1 MTRILLLSEQHM
13 IYPSIFSNYYR
24 PKGYLLSIN
33 VKIFAR
39 MGFFNKNVFRL
50 CSYSKFYGN
59 QDNRKIPSV
68 TSSQLFLLFPI
79 LGYKRG
85 EQNSPFSRQG
95 NCLKFISGPPVL
107 LQTCRSREGGMAPK
121 VLTDQLTLSQ
131 PGGKEYPHY
140 YCPPTRIFRPSY
152 GSVLSHISNVWSAP
166 LTCFRYDSFNKEQ
179 RRTVAASVSGQ
190 SSEFLVGRKKRRQM
204 DCEK

>member
-1 MTRILLLSEQHM
+1 MTRILLLS
-13 IYPSIFSNYYR
+13 IRTTYDYSNYYR

-59 QDNRKIPSV
+59 QDNRKIPSA
-68 TSSQLFLLFPI
+68 TSSQHYFLLFPI

-95 NCLKFISGPPVL
+95 NCLKFTSGPPVL
-107 LQTCRSREGGMAPK
+107 LQGCRSREGGGHGPQGFDRS
-121 VLTDQLTLSQ
+121 VDSISNR
-131 PGGKEYPHY
+131 GKEYPHY
-140 YCPPTRIFRPSY
+140 YCPPSPGFSDLPTALSCHTFRMY
-152 GSVLSHISNVWSAP
+152 GQP
-166 LTCFRYDSFNKEQ
+166 R
-179 RRTVAASVSGQ
+179 
-190 SSEFLVGRKKRRQM
+190 
-204 DCEK
+204 

>member
-1 MTRILLLSEQHM
+1 
-13 IYPSIFSNYYR
+13 
-24 PKGYLLSIN
+24 
-33 VKIFAR
+33 

-107 LQTCRSREGGMAPK
+107 LQSCRSREGGGHGPQGFDRS
-121 VLTDQLTLSQ
+121 VDSISTRGERVSTLLLPPPDFQ
-131 PGGKEYPHY
+131 TFLRL
-140 YCPPTRIFRPSY
+140 CPVTHFECMVSP
-152 GSVLSHISNVWSAP
+152 VNLLSI
-166 LTCFRYDSFNKEQ
+166 
-179 RRTVAASVSGQ
+179 
-190 SSEFLVGRKKRRQM
+190 
-204 DCEK
+204 

>member
-1 MTRILLLSEQHM
+1 MTRILLLSEQHTM

-24 PKGYLLSIN
+24 SKGYLLSIN

-59 QDNRKIPSV
+59 QDNRKIPSA
-68 TSSQLFLLFPI
+68 TSSQHYFLLFPI

-107 LQTCRSREGGMAPK
+107 LQGCRSREGGAHKGLKSPK
-121 VLTDQLTLSQ
+121 RFTNFPEIT
-131 PGGKEYPHY
+131 
-140 YCPPTRIFRPSY
+140 T
-152 GSVLSHISNVWSAP
+152 
-166 LTCFRYDSFNKEQ
+166 
-179 RRTVAASVSGQ
+179 
-190 SSEFLVGRKKRRQM
+190 
-204 DCEK
+204 

>member
-24 PKGYLLSIN
+24 LLSIN

-39 MGFFNKNVFRL
+39 MGFFNKNIFRL

-59 QDNRKIPSV
+59 QDNRKIPSA
-68 TSSQLFLLFPI
+68 TSSQHYFLLFPI

-107 LQTCRSREGGMAPK
+107 LQGCRSREGGGAWPPRFWQISWLYLNQGERVSTLLLPPNFQTFLRLCSVTHFECMVSP
-121 VLTDQLTLSQ
+121 VNLLSIWQLQ
-131 PGGKEYPHY
+131 
-140 YCPPTRIFRPSY
+140 
-152 GSVLSHISNVWSAP
+152 
-166 LTCFRYDSFNKEQ
+166 
-179 RRTVAASVSGQ
+179 
-190 SSEFLVGRKKRRQM
+190 
-204 DCEK
+204 

>member
-1 MTRILLLSEQHM
+1 MLSRFLVAYKLFRINVIYCITISTSNCEKGYRYSEIFQNMTRILLLSEQHM

-24 PKGYLLSIN
+24 PKGFYLLSID
-33 VKIFAR
+33 VKIFVR

-59 QDNRKIPSV
+59 QDNRKIPSA
-68 TSSQLFLLFPI
+68 TSSQHYFLLFPI

-107 LQTCRSREGGMAPK
+107 LQGCRSWEGGGRRGAW
-121 VLTDQLTLSQ
+121 
-131 PGGKEYPHY
+131 
-140 YCPPTRIFRPSY
+140 PPRF
-152 GSVLSHISNVWSAP
+152 
-166 LTCFRYDSFNKEQ
+166 
-179 RRTVAASVSGQ
+179 
-190 SSEFLVGRKKRRQM
+190 
-204 DCEK
+204 